1 MRGFESLYGC
11 IFMQKGG
18 LTLGLIHFKGLD
30 NRTYVLSDCKSH
42 ETRACGYKYPAKGI
56 YELIYDNRTVRVSK
70 KEFDRA
76 WSLTDPETNS
86 GGG

>member
-1 MRGFESLYGC
+1 M
-11 IFMQKGG
+11 
-18 LTLGLIHFKGLD
+18 GLIHFKGLD
-30 NRTYVLSDCKSH
+30 NRTYVLSDSKSH

-56 YELIYDNRTVRVSK
+56 YELIYDNRIVRVSK
-70 KEFDRA
+70 KEFNRV